1 MRSAAPDS
9 FCEELSSPAEGASIE
24 STVVESTCSDFLG
37 NATQEAHGPA
47 VLKRTFR
54 VVRRTQPA
62 PLAEEPDDSS
72 CAESVE
78 GWRGQHWRVPEPKA
92 SDVMERRFKRCCSD
106 LDGSQEID
114 WKADRAERVK
124 NLRDFWNRA
133 SEAKTP
139 TKAPKVGTSK
149 DEQSKAEA
157 TTLMKKI
164 LASGEKVEL
173 DDVRRLRKVVSE
185 FE

>member
-1 MRSAAPDS
+1 VP
-9 FCEELSSPAEGASIE
+9 
-24 STVVESTCSDFLG
+24 
-37 NATQEAHGPA
+37 
-47 VLKRTFR
+47 KRTFR

-62 PLAEEPDDSS
+62 PVAEEPDDSS
-72 CAESVE
+72 CAESVD
-78 GWRGQHWRVPEPKA
+78 GWRGQHWQIPEPKA
-92 SDVMERRFKRCCSD
+92 SDVMERRFRRCCSD

-133 SEAKTP
+133 SEAKMP
-139 TKAPKVGTSK
+139 TNTPKVETSK

-157 TTLMKKI
+157 KALIMKI
-164 LASGEKVEL
+164 LASGKKVEL
-173 DDVRRLRKVVSE
+173 DEVRRLRKVISE